1 MKNVSI
7 TISNDFKKSKFGR
20 IIGTITISFE
30 GDTLKKAVGQAMNF
44 ANEVMN
50 SQYDEPVVNIAGV
63 ELPAALA
70 KKFKVS
76 HWDFE
81 IEFGNIREY
90 IMAQLAFTSD
100 EAGAEY
106 IRATDINGVY
116 KNTKSFTPQQIAAQ
130 AKERL
135 RMTRDIT
142 RWVKEDAKSS
152 VIPEYVEQR
161 RTLLAEAAKA
171 KRIAAKSQALI
182 N

>member
-1 MKNVSI
+1 MTKVSI

-20 IIGTITISFE
+20 IIETITNSFE

-63 ELPAALA
+63 ELSAALA

-100 EAGAEY
+100 EAGVEY

-171 KRIAAKSQALI
+171 KRIAAKAQALI
-182 N
+182 S